1 MERWVLYALIS
12 MLFAGCTSVV
22 AKLGLA
28 DISAELG
35 LLVRTLF
42 VCLFTVIFSLWI
54 IPLEELNTLKR
65 INVGWLALSAITTT
79 ASWIFYYKALKV
91 GDVATVALIDKGS
104 VVVAIAL
111 AWLFLKEVIT
121 PRIALGLLLIVSGL
135 LVMIKKPS

>member
-35 LLVRTLF
+35 LFVRTLF

>member
-35 LLVRTLF
+35 VLIRTLF